1 MAAWSAAI
9 SSVLIPCAETESVSA
24 KFCPPAVAEALP
36 RSALTIG
43 ATIGPTIGSVDS
55 VDTKW
60 STKSS
65 AKGYKTTVVM
75 SKLVKLTGRPC
86 CDGPGG
92 RLGLS
97 FVGRTVHGGMHRRVE
112 DVVTTWRN
120 RQTRIDG
127 VSCWRSQGRARR
139 RKGESSEEDGRTGRQ
154 FHIEEQVA
162 SACRCERI

>member
-9 SSVLIPCAETESVSA
+9 SPVLIPCAETPSVSA
-24 KFCPPAVAEALP
+24 KFCPPTVAEALP

-43 ATIGPTIGSVDS
+43 ATMGPTIGSVDS

-65 AKGYKTTVVM
+65 AEGYKTTVVM
-75 SKLVKLTGRPC
+75 SKVVKLTGRPC
-86 CDGPGG
+86 CDGPRGTFNWC

-139 RKGESSEEDGRTGRQ
+139 
-154 FHIEEQVA
+154 
-162 SACRCERI
+162 